1 MGCIHYGRHLFRCQP
16 LLSDYAFPVVFAYLA
31 IDQRRLNF
39 SSPTTFTYTMHL
51 LNTSTRKVQEFSHGR
66 IPPYV
71 ILSHRWEDKEI
82 SYKDLTEPKQ
92 DPSKLKGWTKLN
104 SFCSLVRQD
113 GWEWAWMDTCC
124 IDRSSSAEL
133 SEAINSMY
141 QWYGQA
147 EFCIAYLAD
156 ISIMKDETGI
166 ERKRFCESEWFK
178 RGWTLQELLASHEV
192 VFCDRSWKAIGTR
205 TRLSAYVSRAT
216 HISVHHLSRPS
227 EASVA
232 AKMSWASNRQTSR
245 PEDIAYSLL
254 GLFDVN
260 MPLLYGEGGFKAF
273 QRLQYEIVRSRRDE
287 SIFAW
292 SRPGITTGYS
302 SYLYT
307 PPPGLLAPSPKYFSE
322 SGDIVPIDPIHFER
336 VNLHAPQILFDGLV
350 WTLQRSFIED
360 KDREKRKMVTRVETP
375 YVAPLA
381 CAKVSA
387 MHAPVKLQM
396 MMSPNSLPHRG
407 PFTSLEFFSESEIQQ
422 LENSGARE
430 YRLIQEQPRRHGSAF
445 TNNFRPGFTLRLSKS
460 AQHQCSRPSEFG
472 QGVEL
477 QTSPE
482 PDGYLV
488 STSEE
493 LQDSAGIVMQ
503 HKMGAVIQVAC
514 DSVSSSNWRLVMS
527 VNTQIFVIYFDRFG
541 ILSEHD
547 SINLGDSAIVSLEQG
562 QNISISPK
570 HGQRAGQNEVVVYI
584 DCNVEDH
591 VDLPNIFSDDSIGET
606 SEDLIGEPSDDAHDL

>member
-1 MGCIHYGRHLFRCQP
+1 
-16 LLSDYAFPVVFAYLA
+16 
-31 IDQRRLNF
+31 
-39 SSPTTFTYTMHL
+39 MHL
-51 LNTSTRKVQEFSHGR
+51 LNTSTRKVEEFSPGR
-66 IPPYV
+66 NPPYV

-104 SFCSLVRQD
+104 SFCSFVGQD
-113 GWEWAWMDTCC
+113 GWDWAWMDTCC

-133 SEAINSMY
+133 SEAINSMF
-141 QWYGQA
+141 QWYRQA

-166 ERKRFCESEWFK
+166 ERKRFWESEWFK
-178 RGWTLQELLASHEV
+178 RGWTLQELLASREV

-254 GLFDVN
+254 GLFNVN

-292 SRPGITTGYS
+292 SRPAITTGFS

-307 PPPGLLAPSPKYFSE
+307 PPPGLLAPSPRYFSE

-360 KDREKRKMVTRVETP
+360 RDWEKRVIIAPVETP

-381 CAKVSA
+381 CAKDAA

-396 MMSPNSLPHRG
+396 VMSPNNLPRRG
-407 PFTSLEFFSESEIQQ
+407 PSNSIEFFSESEIRRCPNSEAK
-422 LENSGARE
+422 EN
-430 YRLIQEQPRRHGSAF
+430 RLTQEQPRRYDQAYTEAF
-445 TNNFRPGFTLRLSKS
+445 RRGFTLRLSKS

-472 QGVEL
+472 PGVEL

-482 PDGYLV
+482 SDGYLV

-493 LQDSAGIVMQ
+493 LRDRAGIVMQ

-514 DSVSSSNWRLVMS
+514 DSVSFSNWRLVMS
-527 VNTQIFVIYFDRFG
+527 VNRQIFVIGFNCFG
-541 ILSEHD
+541 ILSRYG
-547 SINLGDSAIVSLEQG
+547 SINLGDRAIVSLEQG

-570 HGQRAGQNEVVVYI
+570 HGQKAGRNELVVYI
-584 DCNVEDH
+584 DCNVENH
-591 VDLPNIFSDDSIGET
+591 VDLPDIFLDDSSGGTIGDADDFL
-606 SEDLIGEPSDDAHDL
+606 DLL